1 MKKVKLEDY
10 IPLVGEAT
18 IEEIKLLAQQL
29 KGARIQHINSTKTGG
44 GVAEILNQLVPLMN
58 EIGLEVEW
66 DVIEGTEEFFDLTK
80 SFHVALHGA
89 RTRITQKMFQ
99 IYKKMQVVNQE
110 KIDKNADFVILH
122 DPQPLGLSEFRQRE
136 KSKWIWCCHI
146 DISEADTRVWRFL
159 SPLVDL
165 VDGAIFHIPQFTK
178 ADLDIPQY
186 VMPPFIDPFSDKN
199 RDLRESEIYKFLKKY
214 GFSTDER
221 FILQVSRFDKLKDPL
236 GALQAFKIVQKS
248 FNVPFVYIGNFAP
261 DDPPGKRV
269 YEEFVQEA
277 NKIPGVKVIANP
289 DPNDLV
295 VNAFQRSA
303 SVVLQKSIREG
314 FGLVV
319 TEAMWKK
326 QAVIGGDTGGIRYQ
340 IVDEATGFLVNTVEG
355 AAFWTRQLLS
365 NPKLATLLGEQAYD
379 RVRANFLPP
388 HYLRHLLC
396 VLLSAKHPGRG
407 VTCLNK

>member
-1 MKKVKLEDY
+1 MKKIKLEDY
-10 IPLVGEAT
+10 IPLVGESLVM
-18 IEEIKLLAQQL
+18 EIKLLAQQL

-44 GVAEILNQLVPLMN
+44 GVAELLNQLIPLMN
-58 EIGLEVEW
+58 EVGLETNW
-66 DVIEGTEEFFDLTK
+66 TVIEGTEEFFDLTK
-80 SFHVALHGA
+80 SFHVALHGTK
-89 RTRITQKMFQ
+89 TRITQKMFQ
-99 IYKKMQVVNQE
+99 FYKKTQIANRE

-122 DPQPLGLSEFRQRE
+122 DPQPLGLSEFRQ
-136 KSKWIWCCHI
+136 KGKNKWIWCCHI
-146 DISEADTRVWRFL
+146 DISEASIRLWRFL

-186 VMPPFIDPFSDKN
+186 VMPPFIDPFSEKN
-199 RDLRESEIYKFLKKY
+199 KDLTKVEISKYLKKY
-214 GFSTDER
+214 GFSINEQ

-248 FNVPFVYIGNFAP
+248 FDIPFVYIGNFAP
-261 DDPPGKRV
+261 DDPPGERV
-269 YEEFVQEA
+269 YKEFIQEA
-277 NKIPGVKVIANP
+277 NKVPGVTVIANP

-326 QAVIGGDTGGIRYQ
+326 KAVIGGNTGGIRYQ
-340 IVDEATGFLVNTVEG
+340 IIDEKTGFLVNTVEG
-355 AAFWTRQLLS
+355 AAFWSRQLLS
-365 NPKLATLLGEQAYD
+365 NPKLATLLGEQAYN
-379 RVRANFLPP
+379 RVKSNFLLP

-396 VLLSAKHPGRG
+396 VLLSTKHPGRG
-407 VTCLNK
+407 VTYLNK